1 MESPPRIPFVF
12 VLYEELKYDK
22 SGEEC
27 LIVLHICTTE
37 VIILTMIIIQG
48 KIVSDELVEEQFLCN
63 LDACKGACCWEGD
76 AGAPLENEELAI
88 LEDIQEAIQPY
99 LSPAGKVAIQKEGI
113 YTFDEED
120 DTFRTPLINNGPCAY
135 MTLDKMG
142 KAQCGIEKA
151 WQDKK
156 IDFRKPVS
164 CHLYPV
170 RITSNPQNDFEALNY
185 DRWDICGAA
194 CEKGKQ
200 AQLPIYQFV
209 KEALIRKYGEEFYD
223 ELDHYAQHTKQEN
236 L

>member
-1 MESPPRIPFVF
+1 MKRQPGFLSS
-12 VLYEELKYDK
+12 LCSNGELKYDK

-27 LIVLHICTTE
+27 SIVLHICTRAA
-37 VIILTMIIIQG
+37 IILTMIIIQE

-88 LEDIQEAIQPY
+88 LEDIQEAVAPF
-99 LSPAGKVAIQKEGI
+99 LSPAGLAAIQEEGI

-135 MTLDKMG
+135 MTLDQTG

-151 WQDKK
+151 WQEGK

-170 RITSNPQNDFEALNY
+170 RITSNPKNGFEALNY
-185 DRWDICGAA
+185 DRWDICSAA

-200 AQLPIYQFV
+200 AQLPVYQFV

-223 ELDHYAQHTKQEN
+223 ELDHYARYVKQEN
-236 L
+236 Q